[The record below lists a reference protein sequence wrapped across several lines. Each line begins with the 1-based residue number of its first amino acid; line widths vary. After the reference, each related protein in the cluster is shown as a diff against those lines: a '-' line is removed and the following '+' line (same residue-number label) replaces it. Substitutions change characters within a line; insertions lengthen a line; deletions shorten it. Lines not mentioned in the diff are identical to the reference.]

1 MPTEIDIADLPTRV
15 GEHLGY
21 SDWQTVTQEQVDRF
35 ADATGDHQW
44 IHNDPVRAAKAGRS
58 AARSPHGYLTMSL
71 IEAVLGKVL
80 VVHGISMALNY
91 GANRIRFPAPV
102 PVGAEVRM
110 GATLAGAEETGGG
123 VQVTLDTVLEVR
135 DADKPACVAQVVY
148 RFYN

>member
-35 ADATGDHQW
+35 ADATGDYQW
-44 IHNDPVRAAKAGRS
+44 IHIDPVRAAKGPFGGPI
-58 AARSPHGYLTMSL
+58 AAGYLTMSL

-91 GANRIRFPAPV
+91 GANRIRFPGTGPRGGR
-102 PVGAEVRM
+102 GAHGRNARRRRGDRRRHPGDARH
-110 GATLAGAEETGGG
+110 GARGA
-123 VQVTLDTVLEVR
+123 
-135 DADKPACVAQVVY
+135 
-148 RFYN
+148 

>member
-35 ADATGDHQW
+35 ADATGDYQW
-44 IHNDPVRAAKAGRS
+44 IHNDPVRAAKGPFGGPI
-58 AARSPHGYLTMSL
+58 AAGYLTMSL

-123 VQVTLDTVLEVR
+123 IQVTLDTELEVR
-135 DADKPACVAQVVY
+135 DADKPSCVAQVVY
-148 RFYN
+148 RFYK